1 MLKSKNFSA
10 SRLLNS
16 RGILAESTTSRK
28 VSANKQQ
35 NPKIEQRK
43 ASFFNYE
50 ANPNRKLN
58 IAGNPKKGENMTL
71 QEI

>member
-16 RGILAESTTSRK
+16 KGILAESTTSRK

-35 NPKIEQRK
+35 QVKIEQKK
-43 ASFFNYE
+43 ASFFNY
-50 ANPNRKLN
+50 
-58 IAGNPKKGENMTL
+58 
-71 QEI
+71 

>member
-16 RGILAESTTSRK
+16 KGILAESTTSRK

-35 NPKIEQRK
+35 QVKIEQKK

-50 ANPNRKLN
+50 ANPNRKLSMG
-58 IAGNPKKGENMTL
+58 GNLKKSENMTL
-71 QEI
+71 Q